1 MTVDGVG
8 WGGAPGAVDVQALED
23 VGVVVPPP
31 TGESDF
37 LSPHRDPQGCLA
49 SGATLGPRARR

>member
-1 MTVDGVG
+1 MGWDGVG
-8 WGGAPGAVDVQALED
+8 PPGLDVQALEE
-23 VGVVVPPP
+23 VGVVVP